1 MNGRKAKLLRKIAAL
16 TGRTDTYIKR
26 EYKRMPRNLQESYL
40 TYMKENLRR
49 IESLRQLKPKN
60 TEITLDTKDKE
71 GE

>member
-49 IESLRQLKPKN
+49 IESLRQLKPKS
-60 TEITLDTKDKE
+60 TDITLDTKDKE